1 MVSKHSLKNY
11 PLHQGGVM
19 GEQCRNI
26 KGREDRGFY
35 EPYAVF
41 SRTLRTWLVAYGI
54 GAPVLFSTQPFFARI
69 LAKAEVAMPIIGFFL
84 FGVIVQVI
92 AALLYKYS
100 MGYIYFG
107 ELDENF
113 QKTRRYK
120 IAEYVS
126 DAMWL
131 EILFDLLSIGSF
143 TLATYGALKQYILLS
158 GG

>member
-1 MVSKHSLKNY
+1 MDSIHSRKNH
-11 PLHQGGVM
+11 LFHQGDVM
-19 GEQCRNI
+19 GERYRNI
-26 KGREDRGFY
+26 KDREDRGFY

-54 GAPVLFSTQPFFARI
+54 GAPVLFATQPFFARI
-69 LAKAEVAMPIIGFFL
+69 LAEAEVAMPIIGFFL

-113 QKTRRYK
+113 QKTRRYR
-120 IAEYVS
+120 IAEHVS

-131 EILFDLLSIGSF
+131 EMLFDILSIVAF
-143 TLATYGALKQYILLS
+143 ALATYMALKQYILLNP
-158 GG
+158 